1 MTEPLQL
8 ITANDLRTGRVV
20 YFTAESGW
28 TADLAGAELLEDEAH
43 AALRL
48 IEASAQG
55 TRVVGPYL
63 IPVMRGP
70 QGPEPL
76 SLRERIRATGPTT
89 GHSTPQAGAHV

>member
-20 YFTAESGW
+20 YFTPESGW
-28 TADLAGAELLEDEAH
+28 TADLAAAELLEDEAH

-48 IEASAQG
+48 IEASAQS

-63 IPVMRGP
+63 IPVRLGP
-70 QGPEPL
+70 GGPEPL
-76 SLRERIRATGPTT
+76 TLREKIRASGPTT
-89 GHSTPQAGAHV
+89 GQAEAQRAHV